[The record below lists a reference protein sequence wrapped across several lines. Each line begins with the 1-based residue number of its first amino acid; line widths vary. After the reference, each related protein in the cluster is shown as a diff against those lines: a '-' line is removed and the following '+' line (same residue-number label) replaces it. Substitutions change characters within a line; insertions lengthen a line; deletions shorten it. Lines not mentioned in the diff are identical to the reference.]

1 VELRIVVVHHVEQG
15 GEAAVVEEAAFLM
28 RPLSAVASKRLT
40 MVPRFNDDFAKTP
53 LKRLRPISTARVHG
67 AHDAASE

>member
-28 RPLSAVASKRLT
+28 RPLSGFEA
-40 MVPRFNDDFAKTP
+40 
-53 LKRLRPISTARVHG
+53 
-67 AHDAASE
+67 AHDGPPFQR